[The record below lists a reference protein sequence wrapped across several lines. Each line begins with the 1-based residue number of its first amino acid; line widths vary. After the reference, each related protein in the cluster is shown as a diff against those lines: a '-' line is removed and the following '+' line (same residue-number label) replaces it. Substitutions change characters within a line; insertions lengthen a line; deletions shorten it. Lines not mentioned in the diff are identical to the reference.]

1 MTAVGTRPPAAA
13 RRDPARRSVAAR
25 VRRAAAPAVGVV
37 MFLAVWDL
45 LIRAFDVEPFVMPG
59 PWRIVR
65 FLVDDPGFFWRQGL
79 VTAKEAAA
87 GLAIGLAMALVA
99 AIPMARSRA
108 VERAIQPVALLLQVI
123 PLVCYAPAF
132 VIWMGIGFKP
142 IAAVSAVVCFVPLL
156 YNLVAGLRAADP
168 DARDLL
174 RSAGASRGE
183 ILRHVEI
190 PSAIPH
196 LFAGLRTAVG
206 LALVGAVIG
215 EWFAVVP
222 DGLGVWIRK
231 AQGSGGGATLV
242 WACAFA
248 LGAVGA
254 LSLAA
259 LSLLERVLLKGSRD
273 RR

>member
-1 MTAVGTRPPAAA
+1 MTALDTSVGARPSSTRPRRSRAAA
-13 RRDPARRSVAAR
+13 L
-25 VRRAAAPAVGVV
+25 RRAVAPAVGVV
-37 MFLAVWDL
+37 VFLAAWDL
-45 LIRAFDVEPFVMPG
+45 LIRLFDVQPFVMPG
-59 PWRIVR
+59 PWRILR
-65 FLVDDPGFFWRQGL
+65 FLADDPGFFWRQGL
-79 VTAKEAAA
+79 ITAKEAAA
-87 GLAIGLAMALVA
+87 GLLIGLALALVA
-99 AIPMARSRA
+99 SVPMARSRS
-108 VERAIQPVALLLQVI
+108 VERAVQPVALLLQVI

-132 VIWMGIGFKP
+132 VIWMGTGFKP
-142 IAAVSAVVCFVPLL
+142 IAAVSAVVCLVPLL

-174 RSAGASRGE
+174 RSAGASRTE

-215 EWFAVVP
+215 EWFALVP

-248 LGAVGA
+248 LGAIGA
-254 LSLAA
+254 ASLAG
-259 LSLLERVLLKGSRD
+259 LSLLERVLLKGTRE